1 VPPTQRADYER
12 DRRGALIGRQLA
24 DQYGF
29 KVGDV
34 IPIKGTIYPGTWDFV
49 VRGIMEGRD
58 ESTITRQMVFH
69 WDYLNETVRKK
80 TARQADQVGVS

>member
-1 VPPTQRADYER
+1 
-12 DRRGALIGRQLA
+12 
-24 DQYGF
+24 
-29 KVGDV
+29 
-34 IPIKGTIYPGTWDFV
+34 